1 MNPQKT
7 IINGQE
13 YELVS
18 AEVVDVNFSGK
29 DKDKLYTVKCR
40 LIGGYGSQASIS
52 TIQARALDANLKN
65 IPIAGEV
72 VILLRAPT
80 AYNSYLG
87 SSQEYYYTNPVSIQS
102 SVHHNGIPGIT
113 EVLPQKN
120 ANNKENVRNSQD
132 GVPKKSSQNK
142 EVTRTID
149 PRFAE
154 RLDVRPVQ
162 PYSGDI
168 ILEGRWGQSIR
179 FGSTIDEGR
188 EYPVKPY
195 WQNGL
200 SDIGNPI
207 LIISNGTN
215 IEGEKKD
222 NEFIIENPDT
232 DDSSVW
238 MTSGQEVKFT
248 PASTYTPSIL
258 DKQVDLF
265 KKNNFA
271 GNQVIIASDRII
283 FNARKQELIAF
294 SKEGIGLSSE
304 KAISLDGKQ
313 VVEME
318 SKRIN
323 LGINAKSPVLLGDR
337 TMDWLNELCNIL
349 SSFLTATT
357 QLTVPTGVG
366 PSGIPI
372 NMSSFVDLKGK
383 VKGIQQ
389 KIEKLQS
396 QLAFVNEFSKGP
408 TEEAKSKEQ
417 SREQRQEK
425 RDAGEEPPRKASD
438 PNETALSPRDIQT
451 GVQWQGS
458 TLWDPNT
465 GQIYG
470 GRDKDALTWFYDQEW
485 YKQVNNMGD
494 FEVDD
499 YVNPGNKV
507 SGLTVPSN
515 PSEGSTT
522 FNTEFMKSLTNGDVT
537 EEDLQKLKDDYSN
550 PSYNA
555 NESGPPDPDPK
566 DVK

>member
-18 AEVVDVNFSGK
+18 AEVVDVDFSGK
-29 DKDKLYTVKCR
+29 DKDKLYTIKCK
-40 LIGGYGSQASIS
+40 LIGSFGSQASIS

-65 IPIAGEV
+65 IPIEGEV
-72 VILLRAPT
+72 VVLMKAPT

-87 SSQEYYYTNPVSIQS
+87 TGQEYYYTNPVSIQS
-102 SVHHNGIPGIT
+102 SVHHNGIPGVT
-113 EVLPQKN
+113 NVLPNRN
-120 ANNKENVRNSQD
+120 ANNKEKVQNSQD
-132 GVPKKSSQNK
+132 GIPNKTSQNK
-142 EVTRTID
+142 ESTKTID
-149 PRFAE
+149 PRFGE

-179 FGSTIDEGR
+179 FGSSIDEKR

-195 WQNGL
+195 WKPGL
-200 SDIGNPI
+200 GGIGNPI
-207 LIISNGTN
+207 LIISNGTTPEN
-215 IEGEKKD
+215 KPKH
-222 NEFIIENPDT
+222 NEFISENPDT
-232 DDSSVW
+232 DDASIW
-238 MTSGQEVKFT
+238 MTSGQSVKFA
-248 PASTYTPSIL
+248 PASTYTPSIV

-265 KKNNFA
+265 NKNKFG

-283 FNARKQELIAF
+283 FNARKQELIGF
-294 SKEGIGLSSE
+294 SKEGIGFSSE

-349 SSFLTATT
+349 SSFLTSTA

-372 NMSSFVDLKGK
+372 NVSSFVDLKSK

-408 TEEAKSKEQ
+408 TEEAKAKE
-417 SREQRQEK
+417 SEREQRKEK
-425 RDAGEEPPRKASD
+425 RDAGEEPARQKSD
-438 PNETALSPRDIQT
+438 ANETALSPRDIQT
-451 GVQWQGS
+451 ANEWQGKV
-458 TLWDPNT
+458 LWDPNKNE
-465 GQIYG
+465 IYG
-470 GRDKDALTWFYDQEW
+470 VRDKDSTTWLYDKEW
-485 YKQVNNMGD
+485 EKYIGNMGD
-494 FEVDD
+494 FEVPDIAGGGTVD
-499 YVNPGNKV
+499 GFNVNPD
-507 SGLTVPSN
+507 PSQ
-515 PSEGSTT
+515 GATT
-522 FNTEFMKSLTNGDVT
+522 FDSKFMESVKNGDADKIK
-537 EEDLQKLKDDYSN
+537 ENQQYGDPAES
-550 PSYNA
+550 P
-555 NESGPPDPDPK
+555 NE
-566 DVK
+566 

>member
-13 YELVS
+13 YEIVS
-18 AEVVDVNFSGK
+18 AEVVDVDFSGT
-29 DKDKLYTVKCR
+29 DKDKLYTIKCR
-40 LIGGYGSQASIS
+40 LIGAFGSQGSIS
-52 TIQARALDANLKN
+52 TIQARPLDANLKN
-65 IPIAGEV
+65 IPIIGEV
-72 VILLRAPT
+72 VILMKAPT

-87 SSQEYYYTNPVSIQS
+87 TGQEYYYTNPVSIQS
-102 SVHHNGIPGIT
+102 SVHNNGIPGIT
-113 EVLPQKN
+113 EVLPRKN
-120 ANNKENVRNSQD
+120 ANNKTNVQNSQD
-132 GVPKKSSQNK
+132 GVAKKTSQNK
-142 EVTRTID
+142 EITRTID
-149 PRFAE
+149 PIFGE
-154 RLDVRPVQ
+154 RLDVRPLQ

-179 FGSTIDEGR
+179 FGSSIDERR

-195 WQNGL
+195 WKPGL
-200 SDIGNPI
+200 GDVGNPI

-215 IEGEKKD
+215 PDKKVKE
-222 NEFIIENPDT
+222 NEFISENPDI
-232 DDSSVW
+232 DDASIW
-238 MTSGQEVKFT
+238 MTSGQSVNFT
-248 PASTYTPSIL
+248 PASSYTPSIV
-258 DKQVDLF
+258 DKQVDLYS
-265 KKNNFA
+265 KNSFG

-304 KAISLDGKQ
+304 KAISLDGRQ

-349 SSFLTATT
+349 SSFLTSTS

-372 NMSSFVDLKGK
+372 NVSSFIDLNSK

-417 SREQRQEK
+417 EREQRQEQ
-425 RDAGEEPPRKASD
+425 RNAGEEPPRPASQ
-438 PNETALSPRDIQT
+438 PNETALTPRDVQT
-451 GVQWQGS
+451 ANQWQGNV
-458 TLWDPNT
+458 LWDPNRND
-465 GQIYG
+465 IYG
-470 GRDKDALTWFYDQEW
+470 VRDKDSTTWFYDKEW
-485 YKQVNNMGD
+485 DKYTNNMGD

-499 YVNPGNKV
+499 LVNSGNKV
-507 SGLTVPSN
+507 DGLNVPEN
-515 PSEGSTT
+515 YEEGSTT
-522 FNTEFMKSLTNGDVT
+522 FDSEFMDSVRQKDVT
-537 EEDLQKLKDDYSN
+537 QDDVN
-550 PSYNA
+550 NKRDNYNDPKYDS
-555 NESGPPDPDPK
+555 NESTPPRPSPEDQ
-566 DVK
+566 